1 MRAHR
6 DDLRINLKRL
16 NALAQSDVSFDF
28 GNPGKLYWLIMN
40 TPNSKTT
47 KFLPVSSLMTLRELI
62 IYTDGMIHGMA
73 LNSPVSAGKAEA

>member
-16 NALAQSDVSFDF
+16 NALVLSDISFDF

-47 KFLPVSSLMTLRELI
+47 KFHPVSSLMSLRELI

-73 LNSPVSAGKAEA
+73 LGAAVAAEKEEA